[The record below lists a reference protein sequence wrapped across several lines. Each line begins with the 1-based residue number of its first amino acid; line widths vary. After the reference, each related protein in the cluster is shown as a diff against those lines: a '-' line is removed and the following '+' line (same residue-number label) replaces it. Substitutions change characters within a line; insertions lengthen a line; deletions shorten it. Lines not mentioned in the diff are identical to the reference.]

1 MTLLPGVS
9 LKAQPNAAA
18 EQMGA
23 GNPIIALSVS
33 EKCAHLPSGQNAERS
48 LRMKS
53 SPQLI
58 IHIWIKNIK
67 NFIISRDCRQR
78 LWLVFTNYQTLA
90 VWIFLLKGWREG
102 EGQEWKWTRYGTSPT
117 VYAIRHQAEYK
128 ETLAKDTGFDDDW
141 WDSFKHFCWFFFFF
155 KLKSMVCICA
165 VGRWWKTEE
174 TWRIGR
180 AQTPRHSAGDP
191 SCSDSCPAPQ
201 P

>member
-90 VWIFLLKGWREG
+90 VWIFLLKGWRE
-102 EGQEWKWTRYGTSPT
+102 EGGRNENGLDMEPPLQFMLYVIKPNIKKPWRK
-117 VYAIRHQAEYK
+117 IQALMMTDEIH
-128 ETLAKDTGFDDDW
+128 LNISVD
-141 WDSFKHFCWFFFFF
+141 FFFF
-155 KLKSMVCICA
+155 
-165 VGRWWKTEE
+165 
-174 TWRIGR
+174 
-180 AQTPRHSAGDP
+180 
-191 SCSDSCPAPQ
+191 
-201 P
+201 